1 MSIILKPVITEKATN
16 DSEFNNRYTF
26 IVEPTANK
34 IEIARAVKEL
44 YGVEPISVKTM
55 IYAPKYKSKY
65 TKTGL
70 QVGKTN
76 KLKKAI
82 VHIADGEVIDLYGN
96 I

>member
-16 DSEFNNRYTF
+16 DSEFNNRYAF
-26 IVEPTANK
+26 YVKPTANK
-34 IEIARAVKEL
+34 LEVKRAVEEL
-44 YGVEPISVKTM
+44 YGVDVLDVKTM

-76 KLKKAI
+76 KLKKA
-82 VHIADGEVIDLYGN
+82 VVQVADGDVIDLYSN

>member
-1 MSIILKPVITEKATN
+1 MSVILKPVITEKATN
-16 DSEFNNRYTF
+16 DSEFNNRYAF
-26 IVEPTANK
+26 YVKPTANK
-34 IEIARAVKEL
+34 LEIKRAVEEL
-44 YGVEPISVKTM
+44 YGVNVLDVKTM

-76 KLKKAI
+76 KLKKA
-82 VHIADGEVIDLYGN
+82 VVQVADGDVIDLYSN

>member
-16 DSEFNNRYTF
+16 DSEFNNRYAF
-26 IVEPTANK
+26 YVKPTANK
-34 IEIARAVKEL
+34 LEVKRAVEEL
-44 YGVEPISVKTM
+44 YGVDVLDVKTM

-82 VHIADGEVIDLYGN
+82 VQVADGDVIDLYSN

>member
-1 MSIILKPVITEKATN
+1 MSIILRPVITEKATN

-26 IVEPTANK
+26 YVKPTANK
-34 IEIARAVKEL
+34 LEIKRAVKEL
-44 YGVEPISVKTM
+44 YGVDVIDVKTM

-82 VHIADGEVIDLYGN
+82 VYIAEGEVIDLYGN